1 MPVRRRR
8 LTARDSGTDGCE
20 TEPVLKERL
29 HFERLLA
36 DLSARFAEVQ
46 GDEVVLAI
54 ENSLRAL
61 LDFFNYDR
69 ATYADLG
76 RDNALSVLCSVAVDG
91 VMPIERGR
99 RFPEFTWLLG
109 EIRSGRIVALP
120 SLPQCLPP
128 TALGEAEFC
137 RRAGVRS
144 HLSIPLRV
152 DGRVT
157 GVVSFAGLKR
167 ARTWP
172 EEIIT
177 RLTIIGGV
185 FASALAR
192 VRSNEELQRL
202 RSRLWH
208 ADRVARIGALA
219 AAIAHELNQPLTAI
233 LSNAQ
238 AGLNDLNSNRATSEE
253 MRKVLEAVV
262 HDDKRAAETI
272 RSMRAMLRGGK
283 TERERIDVAD
293 AVREVLQI
301 LDAELGRGGI
311 RTELDFAAGLWL
323 TADKVQ
329 IEQVIL
335 NLLLN
340 AAAAMRTTPREDR
353 LLGITARRAPGN
365 TSLVVSIRDTGKGIA
380 PDQLDAV
387 FEPFYT
393 TGGEGLGLGL
403 SISRS
408 IIEAHGGEIRVE
420 PNPDRGVTFQFV
432 LPAAASEA
440 DAHPAPA
447 EPVGSVRPTAGSA
460 QPVVCFVDDDASVRQ
475 SLVRLFSGRGW
486 STASYA
492 SVQPL
497 LDGQPLANVGCLV
510 LDVRIPEM
518 SGLEFYARLCRE
530 GNAPPAVFL
539 SGHADL
545 ATGIEA
551 MKLGAVE
558 FLEKPVDDEVL
569 IAAVGKALKRH
580 RREREQA
587 QERKLAQARVVRLSA
602 REREIAAQVIRGR
615 LNKQIAADLRIS
627 EQTVKQHR
635 GRVMEKME
643 ASSIAE
649 LVRCCEASGLFTAD
663 AKAGPATTRSAA
675 SARHTSPVYTIPAK

>member
-1 MPVRRRR
+1 MPVRRLR

-20 TEPVLKERL
+20 AEPVLKEL
-29 HFERLLA
+29 LDFERLLA
-36 DLSARFAEVQ
+36 GLSARFAEVQ
-46 GDEVVLAI
+46 GDEVVLEI
-54 ENSLRAL
+54 EHSLRAL
-61 LDFFNYDR
+61 LDFFKCDR

-76 RDNALSVLCSVAVDG
+76 RDNALSVLCSVAIDG
-91 VMPIERGR
+91 VMPFERGR

-137 RRAGVRS
+137 RRAGIRS

-167 ARTWP
+167 ARAWP
-172 EEIIT
+172 EEIIA
-177 RLTIIGGV
+177 RLTIAGGV

-192 VRSNEELQRL
+192 VRSNEELQYL

-219 AAIAHELNQPLTAI
+219 AAVAHELNQPLTAI

-238 AGLNDLNSNRATSEE
+238 AGLNYLDSNRATSEE
-253 MRKVLEAVV
+253 MRNVLEAVV
-262 HDDKRAAETI
+262 RDDKRAAETI

-283 TERERIDVAD
+283 TERERIDVAA

-301 LDAELGRGGI
+301 LDAELRREGVRI
-311 RTELDFAAGLWL
+311 EIDLAAELWVMAN
-323 TADKVQ
+323 KVQ
-329 IEQVIL
+329 MEQVVL
-335 NLLLN
+335 NVLLN

-393 TGGEGLGLGL
+393 SGGEGLGLGL
-403 SISRS
+403 PISRS
-408 IIEAHGGEIRVE
+408 IVEAHGGEIRVE
-420 PNPDRGVTFQFV
+420 RNADRGVTFRFM

-440 DAHPAPA
+440 GSRPAPV
-447 EPVGSVRPTAGSA
+447 EPAVRAGSTAGSA
-460 QPVVCFVDDDASVRQ
+460 QPVVCVVDDDASVRD
-475 SLVRLFSGRGW
+475 SLVRLFSARGW
-486 STASYA
+486 NTAAYA

-497 LDGQPLANVGCLV
+497 LDGEPPANIGCLV
-510 LDVRIPEM
+510 LDVRISGM
-518 SGLEFYARLCRE
+518 SGLELYARLCRE

-545 ATGIEA
+545 ATGVEA

-569 IAAVGKALKRH
+569 IAAIGKALERH
-580 RREREQA
+580 RRESREA
-587 QERKLAQARVVRLSA
+587 REREAPRTRVARLSA
-602 REREIAAQVIRGR
+602 REREITAQVIRGR

-649 LVRCCEASGLFTAD
+649 LVRLCEASRLFAAD
-663 AKAGPATTRSAA
+663 AKAGPAMTRSAA
-675 SARHTSPVYTIPAK
+675 SASNPGLTIPPK